1 MSLAPVSLPQVGYDS
16 ALEKKMRAPTAL
28 DELKELWALAEQCVA
43 QARVAKKQAQRYA
56 AHFKANS
63 EEFRKLAARSPFP
76 EIQARLLR
84 IAASNE
90 RLCNIAE
97 GNDTTT
103 RTEPVTSRHEAA
115 VGRSEDPVSQAR
127 RHVAE
132 AEARIERQKALVARL
147 SDSSKYS
154 ALAGQARE
162 ILSTL
167 QQTLQLARDHL
178 ELELRK

>member
-1 MSLAPVSLPQVGYDS
+1 
-16 ALEKKMRAPTAL
+16 MRAPSAL
-28 DELKELWALAEQCVA
+28 DELKELLATTEQCA
-43 QARVAKKQAQRYA
+43 EQARVAKQQAQRYA
-56 AHFKANS
+56 AHFRANS
-63 EEFRKLAARSPFP
+63 EEFRKLAARSHFP

-103 RTEPVTSRHEAA
+103 RTEPVPSRHEAA

-132 AEARIERQKALVARL
+132 AEARIERQEALVAKL
-147 SDSSKYS
+147 SNSSKYLS
-154 ALAGQARE
+154 LAGQARE

-167 QQTLQLARDHL
+167 KQTLRLARDHL

>member
-1 MSLAPVSLPQVGYDS
+1 M
-16 ALEKKMRAPTAL
+16 KMRPLSTFG
-28 DELKELWALAEQCVA
+28 ELKELLAMTEECAA
-43 QARVAKKQAQRYA
+43 QARMAKQQAQRYA
-56 AHFKANS
+56 QHYKMNA
-63 EEFRKLAARSPFP
+63 EQFRKLAARSRFP

-84 IAASNE
+84 IASSNE
-90 RLCNIAE
+90 TLCNIAE
-97 GNDTTT
+97 GTYVTAE
-103 RTEPVTSRHEAA
+103 TEGHAVPQEPPHEAA
-115 VGRSEDPVSQAR
+115 TRRTEDPVSQAR

-132 AEARIERQKALVARL
+132 AEARIERQQALVARL
-147 SDSSKYS
+147 SDSTKYS